1 MKNIIVDQQDQAQL
15 MDELELIYFNE
26 DGYRFTQPLADIAEA
41 GLLFDPETG
50 DDLELVKVRLIS
62 PTGETK
68 RIFNLDEITLVY
80 ISEDGQLYY
89 QNASDLPES
98 GTLIDPETGDDLELL
113 GAQY

>member
-1 MKNIIVDQQDQAQL
+1 MENIAANLKDQAQL

-26 DGYRFTQPLADIAEA
+26 DGYRFTQPLADITES

-62 PTGETK
+62 STGRTE

-89 QNASDLPES
+89 QNVSDLPDS

-113 GAQY
+113 GAQH

>member
-1 MKNIIVDQQDQAQL
+1 MENIAADLKAQAQL

-50 DDLELVKVRLIS
+50 DDLELAKVRLVS
-62 PTGETK
+62 PTGRTE
-68 RIFNLDEITLVY
+68 RIFNLDEIILVY
-80 ISEDGQLYY
+80 ISENEQLYY
-89 QNASDLPES
+89 QNVSDLPMA